1 MYHTSIEATFAILRD
16 LSTWSVADINQA
28 GRSKTVRNTNK
39 SNSNEL
45 YFNSSGKIWNRSLN
59 LLFLHPHATISSNNS
74 NTTTSVRIPLVDS
87 TVRNNLCHPSF
98 DSNVKYESNNITAS
112 SSRQYH
118 ASILIFWSTR
128 TVTRKRSP
136 CLPHEHDRW
145 PAAAWKQY
153 NPGGVGDGL
162 IVIRYS
168 NTCLKSFSTPSLN
181 SGGMLRGTDNFYFI
195 LITFSFKLELV
206 LINRVINI
214 FLTGV
219 PIWPFCLSSVV

>member
-1 MYHTSIEATFAILRD
+1 MLSLQLFVKLTIPTS
-16 LSTWSVADINQA
+16 
-28 GRSKTVRNTNK
+28 
-39 SNSNEL
+39 
-45 YFNSSGKIWNRSLN
+45 
-59 LLFLHPHATISSNNS
+59 HATISSDNS
-74 NTTTSVRIPLVDS
+74 NTTTSVRILLVDS
-87 TVRNNLCHPSF
+87 TVRNKLCHPSF

-118 ASILIFWSTR
+118 AGILIFWSTR

-136 CLPHEHDRW
+136 CLPHERHRW
-145 PAAAWKQY
+145 PAAGWKQY
-153 NPGGVGDGL
+153 NAGGVGDGL

-168 NTCLKSFSTPSLN
+168 NTCLKSFRTISLN
-181 SGGMLRGTDNFYFI
+181 SEGMLRGTDNFYFI

>member
-1 MYHTSIEATFAILRD
+1 MEKVTTEKNFAGRPLRKLYNSVNLPNFRQSPSLVAILRD

-28 GRSKTVRNTNK
+28 GRSKTVRNTYK

-45 YFNSSGKIWNRSLN
+45 YFNSSRKIWNRSLN

-118 ASILIFWSTR
+118 AGILIFWSTR
-128 TVTRKRSP
+128 TVIRKRSP
-136 CLPHEHDRW
+136 CLPH
-145 PAAAWKQY
+145 K
-153 NPGGVGDGL
+153 
-162 IVIRYS
+162 
-168 NTCLKSFSTPSLN
+168 
-181 SGGMLRGTDNFYFI
+181 
-195 LITFSFKLELV
+195 
-206 LINRVINI
+206 RVAE
-214 FLTGV
+214 
-219 PIWPFCLSSVV
+219 